1 MLNQVKSALGGRK
14 KGFTLIEILVVIA
27 IIAILAV
34 VVFVALN
41 PAQRIKDSKNSR
53 RSTDVDSILTAVHSF
68 VVDNKGALP
77 SGLANS
83 TAETQLG
90 TAETGAAI
98 STGGCGVTATAALDL
113 SSSLGSYLKSIPVD
127 PDGTAALT
135 GYSIAVDANGIVTVN
150 ACQAED
156 TTISASR

>member
-53 RSTDVDSILTAVHSF
+53 R
-68 VVDNKGALP
+68 
-77 SGLANS
+77 
-83 TAETQLG
+83 
-90 TAETGAAI
+90 
-98 STGGCGVTATAALDL
+98 
-113 SSSLGSYLKSIPVD
+113 
-127 PDGTAALT
+127 
-135 GYSIAVDANGIVTVN
+135 
-150 ACQAED
+150 
-156 TTISASR
+156 